1 MGDTG
6 STALG
11 LLAAGFS
18 LWGAQERVFPFWMAL
33 LIFSPFIADATVTL
47 IRRVLRRERVWLAH
61 RDHYYQR
68 LILSGWSH
76 RRVLLGEYTVM
87 FGAGA
92 SAVAVHAMQ
101 VLEQWLMLVA
111 WTLIY
116 AVLARLVRRNERNIR
131 SKVLEK

>member
-1 MGDTG
+1 
-6 STALG
+6 
-11 LLAAGFS
+11 
-18 LWGAQERVFPFWMAL
+18 
-33 LIFSPFIADATVTL
+33 
-47 IRRVLRRERVWLAH
+47 
-61 RDHYYQR
+61 
-68 LILSGWSH
+68 
-76 RRVLLGEYTVM
+76 LLGEYTVM